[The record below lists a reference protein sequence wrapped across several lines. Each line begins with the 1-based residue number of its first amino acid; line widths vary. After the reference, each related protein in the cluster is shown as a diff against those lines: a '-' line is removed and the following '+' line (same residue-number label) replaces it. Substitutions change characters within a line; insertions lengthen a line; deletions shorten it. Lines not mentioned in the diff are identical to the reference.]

1 MSPFS
6 ILAIYIVTGSAA
18 GYLAGLFGIGGGVIM
33 VPVLTMLFQ
42 QFSFPND
49 LVIKLSVGTSMAVVA
64 VTAVVSTRTHNKNG
78 NVDWVRVKAL
88 SPAVLIGVIGGAL
101 IGVIASRMV
110 LSASVAIFELVVAAQ
125 FLYESIFV
133 SALSLGEEPRRI
145 PAGWILSLS
154 SLVGAISSVVGI
166 GGGTLFVPLL
176 NFCGTELKRA
186 IGTAAALGI
195 PVGFAGSLIYL
206 AVGSAGIADRPMHTI
221 GFVYVP
227 AFCGCVIG
235 SIWTTAHGANLAKG
249 MNARNLKMTFA
260 IVLLI
265 AATKMIVSMMK

>member
-6 ILAIYIVTGSAA
+6 VLAVYIVTGSAA
-18 GYLAGLFGIGGGVIM
+18 GYLAGLFGIGGGVII
-33 VPVLTMLFQ
+33 VPILTMLFQ

-64 VTAVVSTRTHNKNG
+64 VTAVVSTRTHNRNG
-78 NVDWVRVKAL
+78 NVDWAKVKAL
-88 SPAVLIGVIGGAL
+88 LPTVVIGVIAGAL
-101 IGVIASRMV
+101 IGAKASRIA
-110 LSASVAIFELVVAAQ
+110 LSASVAIFELVVATQ

-133 SALSLGEEPRRI
+133 SAPSVEETRRI
-145 PAGWILSLS
+145 PAGWILSFS
-154 SLVGAISSVVGI
+154 SLVGAISSIVGI

-176 NFCGTELKRA
+176 NFCGTELKRS

-195 PVGFAGSLIYL
+195 PVGFAASFVYL
-206 AVGSAGIADRPMHTI
+206 AVGSVGIDNRPMYTI

-249 MNARNLKMTFA
+249 MNARNLKTAFA

-265 AATKMIVSMMK
+265 AATKMIGSMMK